1 MRTARCVASQVVPRR
16 RTTPRTI
23 SAATA
28 PARCAGDGMEVT
40 YTVALTRV
48 NMAAR
53 VIAMIRATV
62 TMEARIFFM
71 AMIARW
77 GLARTQKDSAGEGKN
92 ECGSGWVS
100 EGRYPE
106 RFLHCASR
114 RVRGSERE
122 ENASAHFGRN

>member
-53 VIAMIRATV
+53 VIAMISATV
-62 TMEARIFFM
+62 TIEARIFFM
-71 AMIARW
+71 AKRRSYAV
-77 GLARTQKDSAGEGKN
+77 AAPQKDSAGAGKN
-92 ECGSGWVS
+92 EWR
-100 EGRYPE
+100 GRVG
-106 RFLHCASR
+106 F
-114 RVRGSERE
+114 
-122 ENASAHFGRN
+122 